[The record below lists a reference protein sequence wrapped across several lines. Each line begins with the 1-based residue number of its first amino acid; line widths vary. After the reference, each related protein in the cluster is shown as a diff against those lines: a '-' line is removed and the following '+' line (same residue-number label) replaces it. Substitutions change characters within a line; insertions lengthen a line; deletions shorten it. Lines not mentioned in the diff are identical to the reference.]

1 MRRLVPEDH
10 YGTCNQARQI
20 TVSRIVSVV
29 NTVLWSKY
37 ILRRRQL
44 VQALRQR
51 DHCPWVSDLLLPA
64 EEFAA
69 TFQEIDFEKGT
80 NETLLMLGTEKTNF
94 PPIINHGFD
103 TRCSSRAM
111 YGSGVCLT
119 TGTCKVLQCCDR
131 ANGSTFPSSD
141 TECCFDLTNG
151 TSISLYFLQAFSVG
165 ACGVGGACACLL
177 VVVWWWFSIFIKA
190 CHVKLCDVRCA
201 VKGNVNARVVAK
213 GETRPAKRTRII
225 ACYSCL

>member
-1 MRRLVPEDH
+1 MRIEFSCHQAHEAQAETFSRPDLIPLVEALLRRLVPEDH

-80 NETLLMLGTEKTNF
+80 NETLSMPRSCAIEQFTLTPAASAKGKTQL
-94 PPIINHGFD
+94 PPTPAPLKRPRLHN
-103 TRCSSRAM
+103 S
-111 YGSGVCLT
+111 
-119 TGTCKVLQCCDR
+119 
-131 ANGSTFPSSD
+131 
-141 TECCFDLTNG
+141 
-151 TSISLYFLQAFSVG
+151 
-165 ACGVGGACACLL
+165 
-177 VVVWWWFSIFIKA
+177 
-190 CHVKLCDVRCA
+190 
-201 VKGNVNARVVAK
+201 VVAAPA
-213 GETRPAKRTRII
+213 RPCVALSEECAICMEYMGRESARF
-225 ACYSCL
+225 